1 MLKSNSSPQPLQ
13 SEEEIQAAFLDW
25 LHTQSHE
32 PLACLTPRSGKIL
45 FHADDGDPS
54 FHFTLRPMAVCLK
67 SAPKHQS
74 GDTQTALSISS
85 VAKLEFVLS
94 VLKPEAENDPPDQL
108 FLLSPAVI
116 QKNIQ
121 VNNQPLLRF
130 SLVIQCIIA
139 GAHNN
144 E

>member
-1 MLKSNSSPQPLQ
+1 
-13 SEEEIQAAFLDW
+13 
-25 LHTQSHE
+25 
-32 PLACLTPRSGKIL
+32 
-45 FHADDGDPS
+45 
-54 FHFTLRPMAVCLK
+54 MAVCLK

-74 GDTQTALSISS
+74 GDTQTALYISS

-121 VNNQPLLRF
+121 VNN
-130 SLVIQCIIA
+130 
-139 GAHNN
+139 
-144 E
+144 